1 MFSST
6 EKQRPKPPCPIC
18 QMIRRTLFLAI
29 GLGVFA
35 YYAYSPEQRSS
46 ESVGALLEYVT
57 IANATVALFIAIAG
71 KLVFDAVKH
80 FLHKK

>member
-1 MFSST
+1 MFNRMQT
-6 EKQRPKPPCPIC
+6 QRPKPPCPTC
-18 QMIRRTLFLAI
+18 QVIRRSLFLTM
-29 GLGVFA
+29 GLGIFA

>member
-1 MFSST
+1 M
-6 EKQRPKPPCPIC
+6 
-18 QMIRRTLFLAI
+18 
-29 GLGVFA
+29 FA

>member
-1 MFSST
+1 M
-6 EKQRPKPPCPIC
+6 
-18 QMIRRTLFLAI
+18 LFLTM
-29 GLGVFA
+29 GLGMFA
-35 YYAYSPEQRSS
+35 YYAFSPEQRNS